1 MELIGNLKKII
12 LEFDVKEIEIFP
24 IKLLYR
30 DVLDLIDQL

>member
-12 LEFDVKEIEIFP
+12 LEIIVKETEIFS

-30 DVLDLIDQL
+30 DALGLIDQP